1 MRFSSELAVATLAAR
16 RAGQVILSHYQ
27 ANAAGWELKSDG
39 TPVSRADL
47 EANAVIVATL
57 KDAFADDA
65 ILTEE
70 SPDDERRLGQER
82 VWIVDPLDGTR
93 GFLARTDDFAVHVAL
108 AVNGVPTVSVVYQPV
123 PDRLGSAVAGAGAF
137 SSDANGPPRR
147 LQCSQRAAWTDLRIG
162 VSRHNAPARLLA
174 WLDEV
179 GLRAQAVQVG
189 ASQKYAALAEGT
201 LDAVVTITPTEK
213 EWDTCA
219 PELLVCEAGGVVTD
233 GDGQPLRYN
242 QPSALIHRPRGILAS
257 NGRCHAELLQR
268 IRSILPECLPEGL
281 RTP

>member
-1 MRFSSELAVATLAAR
+1 MIHSGPRVRFSSELAVAELAAR

-27 ANAAGWELKSDG
+27 AAATGWNLKGDG
-39 TPVSRADL
+39 SPVSRADI

-57 KDAFADDA
+57 QEAFADDA
-65 ILTEE
+65 ILAEE
-70 SPDDERRLGQER
+70 SPDDEGRLQCER

-108 AVNGVPTVSVVYQPV
+108 VVKGLPMVSVVYQPV
-123 PDRLGSAVAGAGAF
+123 GDRLGWAVAGEGAF
-137 SSDANGPPRR
+137 VGEAGTPPRR
-147 LQCSQRAAWTDLRIG
+147 LRCSDRAAMGDLRIG
-162 VSRHNAPARLLA
+162 VSRHNAPPALLA
-174 WLDEV
+174 WLDAV

-189 ASQKYAALAEGT
+189 ASQKYVALAEGA
-201 LDAVVTITPTEK
+201 LDAVVTITPSEK

-219 PELLVCEAGGVVTD
+219 PELLVHEAGGVVTD

-268 IRSILPECLPEGL
+268 IRS
-281 RTP
+281 